1 MFQVDNR
8 PKCQDDEEPTTG
20 IICLNPFENKENCE
34 VYQPVT
40 QNCYDKDGTIC
51 IDWLVV
57 IETILITNLMGLI
70 FETAFS
76 YSFELTLRPT

>member
-1 MFQVDNR
+1 MN
-8 PKCQDDEEPTTG
+8 G

-40 QNCYDKDGTIC
+40 QTCYDKEGTIC
-51 IDWLVV
+51 IDWMV
-57 IETILITNLMGLI
+57 IFQTILITNFMGLI

-76 YSFELTLRPT
+76 YSFELTLRPTYLDRMEDPE